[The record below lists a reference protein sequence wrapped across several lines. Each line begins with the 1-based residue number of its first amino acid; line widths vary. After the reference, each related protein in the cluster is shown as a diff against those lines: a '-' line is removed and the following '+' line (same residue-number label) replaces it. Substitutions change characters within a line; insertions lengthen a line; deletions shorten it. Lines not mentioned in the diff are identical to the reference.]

1 MNRVVLKAVV
11 CACLVLAGAPVFAAA
26 SSSATLG
33 NVRITLIDLDAGDG
47 IAPSIAFLP
56 GPQYIGGPYVSGDVH
71 SFVPGEEFGNFERM
85 GSKAGASISDSAH
98 TALASSAAS
107 VTGAA
112 NGAGFGAMSA
122 SGAAQSAIGG
132 AGRYQSFATVPAAN
146 AGQGFVLSAN
156 TRVQFSM
163 TGAANASY
171 TLGYNGQSI
180 EGEYASALLTL
191 LVSGADASGAG
202 DVVDTQ
208 QQSAYVYSIIGESA
222 PGPDS
227 ASWSGLLSAS
237 YSNLSAQSSLGH
249 FYAEA
254 NVAGLSVSAVP
265 EPDTVAMLL
274 AGLGLVGA
282 IARHRRRR
290 HGAI

>member
-1 MNRVVLKAVV
+1 MNRVALKAIA

-26 SSSATLG
+26 TSSATLG

-56 GPQYIGGPYVSGDVH
+56 GPQYIGGPYVSGNAH

-85 GSKAGASISDSAH
+85 GSKADASISDSAH

-112 NGAGFGAMSA
+112 GGAGFSGLSA
-122 SGAAQSAIGG
+122 SGAAQSALDGY
-132 AGRYQSFATVPAAN
+132 GRYHGFATVPAASG
-146 AGQGFVLSAN
+146 GQGFVLSAN
-156 TRVQFSM
+156 TMVQFSM
-163 TGAANASY
+163 TGSATASY
-171 TLGYNGQSI
+171 TLGYNAQSS
-180 EGEYASALLTL
+180 EGEFASALLRL
-191 LVSGADASGAG
+191 LVSGAAADGLG
-202 DVVDTQ
+202 ELTDVQ
-208 QQSAYVYSIIGESA
+208 QQSAAVMSFIGESA

-227 ASWSGLLSAS
+227 ASWSGLLTAS

-254 NVAGLSVSAVP
+254 NVDGLSVSAVP
-265 EPDTVAMLL
+265 EPETYAMLL

-282 IARHRRRR
+282 LARRRR
-290 HGAI
+290 RQRAV